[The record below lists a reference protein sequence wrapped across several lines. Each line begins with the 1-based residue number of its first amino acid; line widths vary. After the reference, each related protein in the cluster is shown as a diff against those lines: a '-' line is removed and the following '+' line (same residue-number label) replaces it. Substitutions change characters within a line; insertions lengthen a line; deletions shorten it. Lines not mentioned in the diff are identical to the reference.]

1 MDLESKIDII
11 QRDVT
16 ELKVGLGEI
25 RTSIKYLNE
34 KPGGVICSD
43 HEKRLRTIET
53 AKNRISGIWV
63 LIITAVPIIISII
76 ALFINTKK

>member
-16 ELKVGLGEI
+16 ELKVGFGEI
-25 RTSIKYLNE
+25 RTSIKYLSE
-34 KPGGVICSD
+34 KPDGAICTD
-43 HEKRLRTIET
+43 HEKRIRSTES
-53 AKNRISGIWV
+53 AKSRISGIWV

-76 ALFINTKK
+76 ALFIYTK